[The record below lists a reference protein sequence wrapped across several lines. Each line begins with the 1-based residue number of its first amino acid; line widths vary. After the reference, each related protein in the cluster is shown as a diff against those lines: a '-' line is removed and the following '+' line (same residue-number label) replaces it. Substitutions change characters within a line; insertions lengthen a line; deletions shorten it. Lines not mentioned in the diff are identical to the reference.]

1 MNAMIKNLTTTPAL
15 IIASLLVTS
24 FTASAQEDS
33 LTPNTHVSEASGPT
47 SLGLEVTTYAPGSD
61 PVRFKGST
69 HIAFGPGSQEIV
81 TDLNNNRFVFRESP
95 DAPFKVSP
103 LSVLGQHSVVYNPA
117 DKLYYANDT
126 DNHRII
132 SFGDLSS
139 ETITAQTKTIAGV
152 ALIDRCARNEP
163 YCELAP

>member
-1 MNAMIKNLTTTPAL
+1 MIRNLPTTLTL
-15 IIASLLVTS
+15 IIVSFLMNS

-33 LTPNTHVSEASGPT
+33 LIANPRVSKVSGP
-47 SLGLEVTTYAPGSD
+47 SGFGLEVTTYAPGSD
-61 PVRFKGST
+61 DPIRFKGST
-69 HIAFGPGSQEIV
+69 HIAFGPGRQEIV

-95 DAPFKVSP
+95 AAPFKVSP

-132 SFGDLSS
+132 SFADFAS
-139 ETITAQTKTIAGV
+139 
-152 ALIDRCARNEP
+152 
-163 YCELAP
+163 